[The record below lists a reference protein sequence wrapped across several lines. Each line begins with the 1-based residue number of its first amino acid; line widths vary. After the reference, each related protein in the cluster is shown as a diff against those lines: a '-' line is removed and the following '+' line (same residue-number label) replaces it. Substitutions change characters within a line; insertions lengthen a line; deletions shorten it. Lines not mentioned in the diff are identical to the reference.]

1 MIKEFSLTLPLDLE
15 RSYQLVRTSGDQII
29 SWGAHRV
36 NPEEHYLEWKQS
48 FWALT
53 GSTLISVTLE
63 PVSEDETK
71 VTAIIHK
78 PMQLIDPVG
87 ICYRVFRK
95 LEKSIEK
102 NISKSDV

>member
-15 RSYQLVRTSGDQII
+15 QSYELVRKSGDQII
-29 SWGAHRV
+29 SWGVQRA

-53 GSTLISVTLE
+53 GTTLISVTLKA
-63 PVSEDETK
+63 VSENETK
-71 VTAIIHK
+71 MTALIHK
-78 PMQLIDPVG
+78 PMQLFDPVG
-87 ICYRVFRK
+87 ICYRVFSK

-102 NISKSDV
+102 NLSQLSS